1 MFKRSSAN
9 YSLWPEQARPRRG
22 MPLSLAAGGF
32 AVGIVCAIAAV
43 NVASQFIRPVAMEV
57 EPVASTE
64 AVRPIP
70 VYSASSALVAG
81 KGSASQGKSP
91 AHNRGRTVAKVAL
104 PTIGRAVPVESETD
118 GRGGSAVKMPPVR
131 LTDDSGV
138 PTATAI
144 GNPKLIRTDTKAL
157 PEEKPSSPDQTKVA
171 AREPAP
177 EASAEPAKPE
187 PAAAPRYETRPAARA
202 RTRAERR
209 AERNRQRASR
219 ARRSY
224 ADEPRHNSWR
234 PSYAAR
240 YRAGPVYGSNGAPIN
255 SYLPY

>member
-1 MFKRSSAN
+1 
-9 YSLWPEQARPRRG
+9 

-81 KGSASQGKSP
+81 KGSVSEGESP

-118 GRGGSAVKMPPVR
+118 GRGGDSAVKMPPVR
-131 LTDDSGV
+131 LTDNTGV
-138 PTATAI
+138 PTATAV

-171 AREPAP
+171 SREPAP
-177 EASAEPAKPE
+177 EASAEPAKP
-187 PAAAPRYETRPAARA
+187 AAAPRQETRPAARA

-209 AERNRQRASR
+209 AERNRQPPSR
-219 ARRSY
+219 SRRSY
-224 ADEPRHNSWR
+224 ANDEPSHNGWR
-234 PSYAAR
+234 PTYAAR
-240 YRAGPVYGSNGAPIN
+240 YRAGPVYGSNGAPVSGYFPN
-255 SYLPY
+255 

>member
-32 AVGIVCAIAAV
+32 AVGVVCAIAAV

-64 AVRPIP
+64 AMRAIP

-81 KGSASQGKSP
+81 KGSASEGESP
-91 AHNRGRTVAKVAL
+91 AHKRTVAKVAL

-118 GRGGSAVKMPPVR
+118 GRGGDSAVKMPPVR
-131 LTDDSGV
+131 LTDNTGV
-138 PTATAI
+138 PTATAV
-144 GNPKLIRTDTKAL
+144 GNPKLIRTDTTAL

-171 AREPAP
+171 SREPAP
-177 EASAEPAKPE
+177 QASVEPPKPK
-187 PAAAPRYETRPAARA
+187 AAPRYETRPAARA
-202 RTRAERR
+202 RTRAQWK

-219 ARRSY
+219 SRRNY
-224 ADEPRHNSWR
+224 ANDEPRHNGWR
-234 PSYAAR
+234 PTYAAR
-240 YRAGPVYGSNGAPIN
+240 YRAGPVYGSNGAPVSGYFPN
-255 SYLPY
+255 